1 MFYRSTMTEPLTM
14 DWAAAIARNRDALL
28 RIVATLFAMLGLSET
43 AAPERISRTLHNAI
57 LRILRPAEAA
67 VRRLIFVAAKDIVVK
82 PSLSKPL
89 PKDKKVPKGDGKK
102 KRRFSFQLSDN
113 RGVIEPQ
120 PRRKFAKFGP
130 RISNFDDWTPGP
142 VRAPMRAPE
151 PKDGRTSA
159 ARLIDRLLA
168 IKEAL
173 ENIPKQAKRLAR
185 WKARRRRQS
194 EHRIVHVIPL
204 KAGRAPYL
212 PDKPKHEVEEI
223 LAECHWLAWE
233 VRTPDTS

>member
-1 MFYRSTMTEPLTM
+1 M
-14 DWAAAIARNRDALL
+14 DWPAAIARHRDALL
-28 RIVATLFAMLGLSET
+28 LVVATMFAMLGKTT
-43 AAPERISRTLHNAI
+43 AERIPRTLRNSI

-67 VRRLIFVAAKDIVVK
+67 VRRLIFIAAKDIEIK

-89 PKDKKVPKGDGKK
+89 SKDKKIPKSKDQTK

-120 PRRKFAKFGP
+120 PRRKFAKIGP
-130 RISNFDDWTPGP
+130 RVSTFDDWTPRP
-142 VRAPMRAPE
+142 APPPRKPPE
-151 PKDGRTSA
+151 PTDGTVNA
-159 ARLIDRLLA
+159 QRLMERLWA

-194 EHRIVHVIPL
+194 QTRLVHVIPL
-204 KAGRAPYL
+204 KAGRPPYL
-212 PDKPKHEVEEI
+212 PDPPRQEVEEI
-223 LAECHWLAWE
+223 LLDCHHLAWE
-233 VRTPDTS
+233 VRVPDTS

>member
-1 MFYRSTMTEPLTM
+1 MPQTLVM
-14 DWAAAIARNRDALL
+14 DWPAAIARHRDALL
-28 RIVATLFAMLGLSET
+28 RVVAMMFAMLGLSET
-43 AAPERISRTLHNAI
+43 AAPERISRTLRNAV
-57 LRILRPAEAA
+57 LRLLRPAEAA
-67 VRRLIFVAAKDIVVK
+67 VRRLIFVAAKDIEIK

-89 PKDKKVPKGDGKK
+89 SKDKKIPKSKDETK

-120 PRRKFAKFGP
+120 PRRKFAKYGP
-130 RISNFDDWTPGP
+130 RIHNFDDWTPGP
-142 VRAPMRAPE
+142 VRVPKRAPE
-151 PKDGRTSA
+151 PKDGTTSA

-168 IKEAL
+168 IKDAL

-212 PDKPKHEVEEI
+212 PDKPRNEVEEI

>member
-1 MFYRSTMTEPLTM
+1 M
-14 DWAAAIARNRDALL
+14 DWSQAIARNRDALL
-28 RIVATLFAMLGLSET
+28 RIVATMFAMLGLAENVM
-43 AAPERISRTLHNAI
+43 PERVSRSLRNAI

-67 VRRLIFVAAKDIVVK
+67 VRRLIFVAAKDIKIK
-82 PSLSKPL
+82 PSLSKAL
-89 PKDKKVPKGDGKK
+89 PKDKTIPRSKDETR
-102 KRRFSFQLSDN
+102 KRRFCFQLSDN

-120 PRRKFAKFGP
+120 KRRKFAKFGP
-130 RISNFDDWTPGP
+130 RISNFDDWTPRP
-142 VRAPMRAPE
+142 APPPKKAPE
-151 PKDGRTSA
+151 PKDGKTSA

-185 WKARRRRQS
+185 WKARRWRQS
-194 EHRIVHVIPL
+194 EHRLVHVIPL

-212 PDKPKHEVEEI
+212 PDKPRNEVEEI
-223 LAECHWLAWE
+223 LSECHWLAWE

>member
-1 MFYRSTMTEPLTM
+1 MIQPLTM
-14 DWAAAIARNRDALL
+14 DWPAAIARHRDALL
-28 RIVATLFAMLGLSET
+28 GVVAMMFAMLGLSET
-43 AAPERISRTLHNAI
+43 AVPERISRGLRNAI
-57 LRILRPAEAA
+57 LRTLRPAEAA
-67 VRRLIFVAAKDIVVK
+67 VRRLIFVAAKDIEVK

-89 PKDKKVPKGDGKK
+89 PKDKKIPESKDQTR

-120 PRRKFAKFGP
+120 PRRKLAKVGP
-130 RISNFDDWTPGP
+130 RIHNFDDWTPGP
-142 VRAPMRAPE
+142 ARTPKRAPE
-151 PKDGRTSA
+151 PKDGKTSA
-159 ARLIDRLLA
+159 LRLIDRLLA
-168 IKEAL
+168 IKDAL

-194 EHRIVHVIPL
+194 ELRIVHVIPL

-212 PDKPKHEVEEI
+212 PDKPRNEVEEI